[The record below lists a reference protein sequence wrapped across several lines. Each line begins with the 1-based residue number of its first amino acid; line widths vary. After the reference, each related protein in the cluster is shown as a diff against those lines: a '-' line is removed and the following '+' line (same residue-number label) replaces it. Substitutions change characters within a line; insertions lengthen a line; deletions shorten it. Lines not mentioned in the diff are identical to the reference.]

1 MGKAKM
7 IGMNKV
13 YIPNSR
19 ADQKRKKVEGKWR
32 GTPAFDGQQKKMA
45 EKKGCANGVNR

>member
-19 ADQKRKKVEGKWR
+19 ADQKRN
-32 GTPAFDGQQKKMA
+32 KMF
-45 EKKGCANGVNR
+45 KKGKKK

>member
-19 ADQKRKKVEGKWR
+19 ADQRYQSAAYRHGKKIAERPQRMRKEQASSGAADK
-32 GTPAFDGQQKKMA
+32 
-45 EKKGCANGVNR
+45 N